1 MRHIAGAFRTT
12 PIDPLLQLMGIMP
25 IDIHMRKI
33 NKNAAL
39 CLYRL
44 PPSSQL
50 LARTSGPYGPRVG
63 GLIPLPMLP
72 PRRRYNTNLLSLTAN
87 LPDTPRI
94 DPLAAPPWQL
104 DFSSPRLSSNHRTR
118 HGDEQVTWIQA
129 IRATPL
135 RPNQLTIFARGS
147 KSNWN
152 RKDNLQPAMG
162 TATLYANNLEIGHAV
177 CHLGATATDFNTDLA
192 ALVTAVNQ
200 AQLSLNQHAFPQV
213 TIFSTN
219 PAAIQAITNLRP
231 HMGQSFSRDFCSTLT
246 QIFLA
251 FRSTRINLEWCPSAT
266 SIAGIKRCIDLTQTN
281 AANPW
286 PPNHREPN
294 TIAFQKASSKAST
307 IAAWQARWHNAD
319 RRTQAYLALPAPPSG
334 KPPPVISG
342 AAGGSRSAS
351 STLIRLITGHAFI
364 GSYTARFHPRKP
376 THCPDCGTNPQT
388 VAHIIQLC
396 PRYTRA
402 RATHLIPV
410 APDLSLST
418 LFGTKEG
425 GKALINFLEETKAC
439 FKPIEHPFDP
449 GCVTISPSIMLTI
462 RCVTHTGLS
471 DC

>member
-1 MRHIAGAFRTT
+1 
-12 PIDPLLQLMGIMP
+12 
-25 IDIHMRKI
+25 
-33 NKNAAL
+33 
-39 CLYRL
+39 
-44 PPSSQL
+44 
-50 LARTSGPYGPRVG
+50 
-63 GLIPLPMLP
+63 
-72 PRRRYNTNLLSLTAN
+72 
-87 LPDTPRI
+87 
-94 DPLAAPPWQL
+94 
-104 DFSSPRLSSNHRTR
+104 
-118 HGDEQVTWIQA
+118 
-129 IRATPL
+129 
-135 RPNQLTIFARGS
+135 
-147 KSNWN
+147 
-152 RKDNLQPAMG
+152 MG
-162 TATLYANNLEIGHAV
+162 TAALYANNLEIGHAV
-177 CHLGATATDFNTDLA
+177 RHLGATATDFDTDLA
-192 ALVTAVNQ
+192 TLVTAVNQ

-219 PAAIQAITNLRP
+219 PAAIQAITNLCP

-266 SIAGIKRCIDLTQTN
+266 SIAGIKRCIDLAQTN

-294 TIAFQKASSKAST
+294 TIAFQKASSKASA

-342 AAGGSRSAS
+342 AAGGSHSAS
-351 STLIRLITGHAFI
+351 STLIHLITGHAFI
-364 GSYTARFHPRKP
+364 GSYTARFHPQKP

-439 FKPIEHPFDP
+439 FKPVEHPFDP
-449 GCVTISPSIMLTI
+449 G
-462 RCVTHTGLS
+462 
-471 DC
+471 